1 MKFCKMFLN
10 SNVCFLL
17 YVISVLKKWKVNCYI
32 FLMILQKK
40 KNIAIRNSFRF
51 FITVLQKKKRK
62 ENDTL
67 KIRLEFFPQIWLSEY
82 ANWDRLALSPL
93 IWVSGV
99 RRLVLIP
106 LIWVSGVRSLL
117 CLMCVN
123 EQSVLY
129 MLGVFHRF

>member
-1 MKFCKMFLN
+1 MESK
-10 SNVCFLL
+10 LL
-17 YVISVLKKWKVNCYI
+17 YI
-32 FLMILQKK
+32 FNDLAKEN
-40 KNIAIRNSFRF
+40 NIAIRISFRF
-51 FITVLQKKKRK
+51 FITVLQNKKRK

-99 RRLVLIP
+99 R
-106 LIWVSGVRSLL
+106 SLL